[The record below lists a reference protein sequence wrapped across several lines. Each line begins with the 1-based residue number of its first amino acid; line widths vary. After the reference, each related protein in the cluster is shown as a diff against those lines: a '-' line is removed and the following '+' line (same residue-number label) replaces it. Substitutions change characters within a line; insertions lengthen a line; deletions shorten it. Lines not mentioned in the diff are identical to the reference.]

1 MKQEQL
7 ISLLQQPAPITT
19 DQTTALQELLKEHPY
34 FQVAR
39 ALLLK
44 GLKNQS
50 SLHYNKEL
58 KITAAHS
65 LDRGVLFDYISSKE
79 FNQNAVSNRIKQHV
93 QKQQAQDEPADS
105 KTSDIL
111 SLDDALRVKLKETR
125 QGSDAN
131 LLSPL
136 VPGHKPHPEKEP
148 TENTA
153 PTPAESSTKMQQ
165 RSPISTSANA
175 SKSTTLPV
183 SNEAQSKEED
193 LTEDKLDSESLNLGE
208 PLTFAKEESHSF
220 SEWLRLTQVK
230 AINKEEE
237 VTDKP
242 ETKSRKFKLIDQFI
256 SRSPRITPSKTPP
269 KPNLIDTEQSAPEAL
284 MTETLARVYLE
295 QKNYKKAIQAYKI
308 LILKN
313 PEKSGFFADQIR
325 AITKLQ
331 EQNS

>member
-7 ISLLQQPAPITT
+7 ISLLQQPAPITQ
-19 DQTTALQELLKEHPY
+19 DQTAALQELLKEHPY

-79 FNQNAVSNRIKQHV
+79 FNQNAVSNRIKQHA
-93 QKQQAQDEPADS
+93 QEQQTQDQATDS
-105 KTSDIL
+105 KTAEIL
-111 SLDDALRVKLKETR
+111 NLDNALRIKLKQTR
-125 QGSDAN
+125 QGSKAN
-131 LLSPL
+131 QLTPYRQGKQ
-136 VPGHKPHPEKEP
+136 PNPEKELTTNTQSVGERTTKADSIEKERQELP
-148 TENTA
+148 NSATE
-153 PTPAESSTKMQQ
+153 
-165 RSPISTSANA
+165 ISTE
-175 SKSTTLPV
+175 STV
-183 SNEAQSKEED
+183 SNKENSPRTGNSE
-193 LTEDKLDSESLNLGE
+193 SESLNIGE
-208 PLTFAKEESHSF
+208 PLSFAKEESHSF
-220 SEWLRLTQVK
+220 SEWLRLTQVRP
-230 AINKEEE
+230 INKEE

-242 ETKSRKFKLIDQFI
+242 ESQSRKFKLIDQFI

-269 KPNLIDTEQSAPEAL
+269 KPNLVDIEQPAPEAL